1 MQICNTLARAMRR
14 FFLLAQSRNF
24 RESTRHK
31 RPPHFVLSPS
41 SDRRT
46 RGAIDSVLG
55 AIGRLRL
62 LAELDQRIG
71 PTKPER
77 NSRTMRVF
85 RRLPISR
92 SGGIHQRQQQQDRPH
107 VSA

>member
-55 AIGRLRL
+55 AIGEKFQDYARIPASSDFAQRRHSSTPTTAGPATCQRVKHLPKQRGRQLRRG
-62 LAELDQRIG
+62 Q
-71 PTKPER
+71 
-77 NSRTMRVF
+77 
-85 RRLPISR
+85 
-92 SGGIHQRQQQQDRPH
+92 HC
-107 VSA
+107 